1 LSVLTGTAST
11 DVEIELIDVKFCDY
25 SDTGVGGTRASTG
38 YCISNSSTYS
48 SSWSS
53 NFNVKMTG
61 CKGNGINFPYGG
73 NFNNFNLYEL
83 NNCYMINT
91 LNVGRMGL
99 MQHTTFYSSGGISTY
114 TWTGI
119 SSTYQPYYSQMI
131 DCTCQTGSS
140 FTSTTVYTYIC
151 R

>member
-1 LSVLTGTAST
+1 MIAIRQHLYLQRGCAYAHTGLECGWWISGILYLSVLTGAPST

-73 NFNNFNLYEL
+73 NFNNFNLHEL

-91 LNVGRMGL
+91 FNVGRMG
-99 MQHTTFYSSGGISTY
+99 
-114 TWTGI
+114 
-119 SSTYQPYYSQMI
+119 
-131 DCTCQTGSS
+131 
-140 FTSTTVYTYIC
+140 
-151 R
+151 